1 MLTDNFE
8 THAQRFLEPSLSPK
22 DRLALAQEIRESIE
36 IVQTSEYGNFLQH
49 FVGAFNLYR
58 ALAPPSPQHPLHTTP
73 PPPESRRSISDHASM
88 GGQPAATKRN
98 VLSPFPIPQS
108 PFPSPPVGD
117 GWSLAPFPLLC
128 SQ

>member
-73 PPPESRRSISDHASM
+73 PPPGSHHAVSDPASIIRFEHTWEAGLLPPSIRHVPPIPHSPPPLM
-88 GGQPAATKRN
+88 GGPWP
-98 VLSPFPIPQS
+98 LF
-108 PFPSPPVGD
+108 
-117 GWSLAPFPLLC
+117 SL
-128 SQ
+128 